1 MNSLLGLSVLFV
13 WGLSPAHG
21 SLLQLHQ
28 MISQATGKNAF
39 VYYGFYGCYCGLG
52 GRGQPKDATDR
63 CCQLHDA
70 CYDSLLRH
78 DCDAKARPYYYSW
91 RHGRLCCGEYGPA
104 RGGAIPPRPGLTLGS
119 PCPAGQGSRCDFLS
133 CECDRSLALCLRR
146 NAWSYQRRYRFY
158 PNWLCR

>member
-1 MNSLLGLSVLFV
+1 MNSLLGLSMLFV

-63 CCQLHDA
+63 SGLPVRLLVLRVRPQPGAVPEEKRLELPETLQVLPQLA
-70 CYDSLLRH
+70 VPVMG
-78 DCDAKARPYYYSW
+78 AGMRP
-91 RHGRLCCGEYGPA
+91 
-104 RGGAIPPRPGLTLGS
+104 
-119 PCPAGQGSRCDFLS
+119 
-133 CECDRSLALCLRR
+133 R
-146 NAWSYQRRYRFY
+146 NARSHQKRYRFC
-158 PNWLCR
+158 PNNLCP